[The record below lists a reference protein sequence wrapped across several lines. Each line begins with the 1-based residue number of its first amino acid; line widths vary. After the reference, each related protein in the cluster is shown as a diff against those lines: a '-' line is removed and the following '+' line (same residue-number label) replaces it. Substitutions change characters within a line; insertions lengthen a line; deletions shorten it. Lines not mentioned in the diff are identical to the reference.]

1 MKGVINMNVVMYSTG
16 CPKCKILKK
25 KLDEK
30 KVAYEEET
38 DVEKMKSKGIDRV
51 PVLEVDGKLF
61 SYSEAVKLV
70 NDGGI

>member
-1 MKGVINMNVVMYSTG
+1 MNVVMYSTG

-30 KVAYEEET
+30 KVVYEEET
-38 DVEKMKSKGIDRV
+38 DVEKMKSKGINRV
-51 PVLEVDGKLF
+51 PVLEVEGKLF
-61 SYSEAVKLV
+61 SYSEAVKLI

>member
-1 MKGVINMNVVMYSTG
+1 MNVVMYSTG

-25 KLDEK
+25 KMDEK
-30 KVAYEEET
+30 KVVYEEET

>member
-1 MKGVINMNVVMYSTG
+1 MNVVMYSTG

-25 KLDEK
+25 KLDEN
-30 KVAYEEET
+30 KVVYEEET

-70 NDGGI
+70 NDGGM

>member
-1 MKGVINMNVVMYSTG
+1 MSVIMYTTG

-30 KVAYEEET
+30 KVEYEEEI
-38 DVEKMKSKGIDRV
+38 DVEKMKSMGIDRV
-51 PVLEVDGKLF
+51 PMLSVDGKLL
-61 SYSEAVKLV
+61 SYLEAVKLI

>member
-1 MKGVINMNVVMYSTG
+1 MSVIMYTTG

-30 KVAYEEET
+30 KVEYEEET
-38 DVEKMKSKGIDRV
+38 DVEKMKSIGIDRV
-51 PVLEVDGKLF
+51 PMLSVDGKLL
-61 SYSEAVKLV
+61 SYLEAVKLV

>member
-1 MKGVINMNVVMYSTG
+1 MNVVMYSTG

-25 KLDEK
+25 KMDEK
-30 KVAYEEET
+30 KVVYEEET
-38 DVEKMKSKGIDRV
+38 DVEKMKSKGINRV

>member
-1 MKGVINMNVVMYSTG
+1 MYTTG

-30 KVAYEEET
+30 KVEYEEET
-38 DVEKMKSKGIDRV
+38 DVEKMKSMGIDRV
-51 PVLEVDGKLF
+51 PMLSVDGKLL
-61 SYSEAVKLV
+61 SYLEAVKLI

>member
-1 MKGVINMNVVMYSTG
+1 MNVVMYSTG

-30 KVAYEEET
+30 KVVYEEET
-38 DVEKMKSKGIDRV
+38 DVEKMKSKGINIV

>member
-1 MKGVINMNVVMYSTG
+1 MSVVMYSTG

-30 KVAYEEET
+30 KVVSEEET

>member
-1 MKGVINMNVVMYSTG
+1 MNVVMYSTG

-30 KVAYEEET
+30 KVEYEEET
-38 DVEKMKSKGIDRV
+38 DVEKMKSMGIDRV
-51 PVLEVDGKLF
+51 PMLSVDGKLL
-61 SYSEAVKLV
+61 SYLEAVKLI

>member
-1 MKGVINMNVVMYSTG
+1 MNVVMYSTG

-30 KVAYEEET
+30 KGVYEEET
-38 DVEKMKSKGIDRV
+38 DVEKMKSKGIERV
-51 PVLEVDGKLF
+51 PVLEVEGKLF
-61 SYSEAVKLV
+61 SYSEAVKLI

>member
-1 MKGVINMNVVMYSTG
+1 MNVVMYSTG

-30 KVAYEEET
+30 KVVYEEDT
-38 DVEKMKSKGIDRV
+38 DVEKMKSKGINRV

>member
-1 MKGVINMNVVMYSTG
+1 MNVVMYSTG
-16 CPKCKILKK
+16 CPKCKSLKK
-25 KLDEK
+25 KLDEN
-30 KVAYEEET
+30 KVVYEEET

>member
-1 MKGVINMNVVMYSTG
+1 MNVVMYSTG

-25 KLDEK
+25 KLDEN
-30 KVAYEEET
+30 KVVYEEET
-38 DVEKMKSKGIDRV
+38 DVEKMKSKGINIV

>member
-1 MKGVINMNVVMYSTG
+1 MNVVMYSTG

-30 KVAYEEET
+30 KVVYEEET
-38 DVEKMKSKGIDRV
+38 DVEKMKSKGINRV

-61 SYSEAVKLV
+61 SYSEAVKLI
-70 NDGGI
+70 NDGGM

>member
-1 MKGVINMNVVMYSTG
+1 MNVVMYSTG

-30 KVAYEEET
+30 KVVYEEET
-38 DVEKMKSKGIDRV
+38 DIEKMKSKGIDRV

-61 SYSEAVKLV
+61 SYSEAVKLI
-70 NDGGI
+70 NDGGM

>member
-1 MKGVINMNVVMYSTG
+1 MNVVMYSTG
-16 CPKCKILKK
+16 CPKCKILKT

-38 DVEKMKSKGIDRV
+38 AVEKMKSQGIARV

-61 SYSEAVKLV
+61 SYSEAVTLV
-70 NDGGI
+70 NDGGM

>member
-1 MKGVINMNVVMYSTG
+1 MNVVMYSTG

-30 KVAYEEET
+30 KVVYEEET
-38 DVEKMKSKGIDRV
+38 DIEKMKSKGIDRV

>member
-1 MKGVINMNVVMYSTG
+1 MNVVMYSTG

-30 KVAYEEET
+30 KVVYEEET
-38 DVEKMKSKGIDRV
+38 DVEKMKSKGINRV

-61 SYSEAVKLV
+61 AYSEAVKLV

>member
-1 MKGVINMNVVMYSTG
+1 MNVVMYSTG

-30 KVAYEEET
+30 KVVYEEET
-38 DVEKMKSKGIDRV
+38 DVEKMKSKGIERV
-51 PVLEVDGKLF
+51 PVLEVEGKLF
-61 SYSEAVKLV
+61 SYSEAVKLI

>member
-1 MKGVINMNVVMYSTG
+1 MNVVMYSTG

-30 KVAYEEET
+30 KVVYEEET

>member
-1 MKGVINMNVVMYSTG
+1 MNVVMYSTG

-30 KVAYEEET
+30 KVVYDEET
-38 DVEKMKSKGIDRV
+38 DVEKMKSKGINRV

>member
-1 MKGVINMNVVMYSTG
+1 MNVVMYSTG

-30 KVAYEEET
+30 KVVYEEEA
-38 DVEKMKSKGIDRV
+38 DVEKMKSKGINRV

>member
-1 MKGVINMNVVMYSTG
+1 MNVVLYSTG

-30 KVAYEEET
+30 KVVYDEET
-38 DVEKMKSKGIDRV
+38 DVEKMKSKGINRV

>member
-1 MKGVINMNVVMYSTG
+1 MSVTMYTTG

-30 KVAYEEET
+30 KVEYEEET
-38 DVEKMKSKGIDRV
+38 DVEKMKSMGIDRV
-51 PVLEVDGKLF
+51 PMLSVDGKLL
-61 SYSEAVKLV
+61 SYLEAVKLI

>member
-1 MKGVINMNVVMYSTG
+1 MGVIMYTTG

-30 KVAYEEET
+30 KVEYEEET
-38 DVEKMKSKGIDRV
+38 DVEKMKSMGIDRV
-51 PVLEVDGKLF
+51 PMLSVDGKLL
-61 SYSEAVKLV
+61 SYLEAVKLI

>member
-1 MKGVINMNVVMYSTG
+1 MSVVMYSTG

-30 KVAYEEET
+30 KILYEEET

-51 PVLEVDGKLF
+51 PVLEVEGELF
-61 SYSEAVKLV
+61 SYSEAVKLI

>member
-1 MKGVINMNVVMYSTG
+1 MNVVMYSTG

-30 KVAYEEET
+30 KVVYEEET

-70 NDGGI
+70 NDGGM

>member
-1 MKGVINMNVVMYSTG
+1 MNVVMYSTG

-30 KVAYEEET
+30 KVVYEEET
-38 DVEKMKSKGIDRV
+38 EDEKMKSKGIDRV

>member
-1 MKGVINMNVVMYSTG
+1 MNVVMYSTG

-30 KVAYEEET
+30 KVVYEEET
-38 DVEKMKSKGIDRV
+38 DVEKMKSKGINRV

>member
-1 MKGVINMNVVMYSTG
+1 MSVVMYSTG

-30 KVAYEEET
+30 KVVYEEET
-38 DVEKMKSKGIDRV
+38 DVEKMKSKGIYRV

>member
-1 MKGVINMNVVMYSTG
+1 MNVIMYSTG

-30 KVAYEEET
+30 KVVYEEET
-38 DVEKMKSKGIDRV
+38 DVEKMKSKGIERV
-51 PVLEVDGKLF
+51 PVLEVEGKLF
-61 SYSEAVKLV
+61 SYSEAVKLI

>member
-1 MKGVINMNVVMYSTG
+1 MSVIMYTTG

-30 KVAYEEET
+30 KVEYEEET
-38 DVEKMKSKGIDRV
+38 DVEKMKSIGIDRV
-51 PVLEVDGKLF
+51 PMLSVDGKLL
-61 SYSEAVKLV
+61 SYLEAVKLI

>member
-1 MKGVINMNVVMYSTG
+1 MSVIMYTTG

-30 KVAYEEET
+30 KVEYEEET
-38 DVEKMKSKGIDRV
+38 DVEKMKSMGIDRV
-51 PVLEVDGKLF
+51 PMLSVDGKLL
-61 SYSEAVKLV
+61 SYLEAVKLI

>member
-1 MKGVINMNVVMYSTG
+1 MNVVMYSTG

-30 KVAYEEET
+30 KVVYEEET
-38 DVEKMKSKGIDRV
+38 DIEKMKSKGIERV
-51 PVLEVDGKLF
+51 PVLEVEGKLF
-61 SYSEAVKLV
+61 SYSEAVKLI

>member
-1 MKGVINMNVVMYSTG
+1 MNVIMYSTG

-30 KVAYEEET
+30 KVVYEEET

>member
-1 MKGVINMNVVMYSTG
+1 MNVVMYSTG

-30 KVAYEEET
+30 KVVNEEET
-38 DVEKMKSKGIDRV
+38 DVEKMKSKGIDSV

>member
-1 MKGVINMNVVMYSTG
+1 MNVVMYSTG
-16 CPKCKILKK
+16 CPKCKIIKK

-30 KVAYEEET
+30 KVVYEEET